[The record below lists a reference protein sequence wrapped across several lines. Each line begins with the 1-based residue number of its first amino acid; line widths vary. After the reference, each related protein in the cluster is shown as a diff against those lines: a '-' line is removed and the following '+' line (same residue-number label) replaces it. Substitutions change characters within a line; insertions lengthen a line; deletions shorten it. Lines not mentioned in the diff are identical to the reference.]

1 VNYRWFCQP
10 ERPFRSAIAVPLRLL
25 VVLCMLLLVPCRV
38 FAQATVSST
47 ATVTNVP
54 RAGMNLSNEFY
65 WTSAIAANLFSDP
78 GFEFPQF
85 SIVIPVSSTSGSTQF
100 LDNISSTNDPS
111 GFWNNASCSVRVGV
125 CSDGSNNYCWNPT
138 QNTGGAPGVA
148 NGGCTS
154 SSATCSAGS
163 TFTISNFSSTGST
176 DTFTCSGN
184 CPALAGPATITGGTD
199 IDVVGCRVPITS
211 PNVYF
216 SAMSRWDG
224 PWMQSTAG
232 TSGSVGNPAVTSAE
246 AYQGNS
252 SLEFN
257 GTSTITYLWDNNGTF
272 NTAGAYSGSYV
283 AWCSNAPQTLCLT
296 NSDCGGGACN
306 TGTSSGVPYMSHPI
320 VGSGWQISFWAAALS
335 AGASCNASLSRSGG
349 NTDFTTSQA
358 TWNITSGSGSAGS
371 VGALD
376 WNQYTYSFS
385 GADSAG
391 TQAGDLNFSLSCTGG
406 TVYIDNIFLGRPS
419 DDTGAFRN
427 EVVQDL
433 QGMNVGSIR
442 WGANSPYIGGA
453 ATAAQMASIDYVGSI
468 PVGDNKSAI
477 NGASF
482 TDADVISLA
491 GAVSST
497 TYPWLTIPMAWSDT
511 DYTNFANEL
520 CSAESTYGFSQI
532 WVECNNED
540 WNGAA
545 ASYEKLGYPYYPAY
559 GQACARA
566 FNLISTTCADSQI
579 HYQYNNQT
587 GNGGVAGAVQAGATF
602 PNSSQ
607 YGFDDN
613 LYLTTNVN
621 SGDSLTTAVSNYF
634 SQVTTL
640 IGLIAI
646 NNYSDMTYLCAG
658 NSSSIPGG
666 CNQQVGAYEW
676 EAPSTSNGSGTNLQ
690 KSQQTVAWSSAAVAV
705 ANIIEALALP
715 PSGHAISTTE
725 FFQLAQSGWGG
736 QEVWGILPG
745 NWGTNKDF
753 APTWPWLRPQ
763 GLGLELYNSAV
774 QGNYYPISGLPSRVV
789 GVAFCPTGQARCNAV
804 VVNENSTSTSMS
816 ITFPSG
822 STAPAVSKT
831 VLYTNSNADTN
842 EDGNYVHIG
851 NLSGGVSQSGQQI
864 SFTAPAFSAV
874 ALLAGATSSPTPTPT
889 SSPTPTPT
897 ATPTRTPTPTPT
909 STTTSTPTPTPTA
922 TPTPI
927 RHKYHHASIES
938 TATITNVQRAG
949 INLGQETNYGPSWYR
964 SNVLENPGF
973 EPVESGRVIDVTT
986 PTSHSFCETSNSYLF
1001 PPNFYKGAT
1010 FEVVYSANA
1019 SEVGATG
1026 TITGYDPT
1034 GAGCSN
1040 SNPAWSYNAGL
1051 TLQSDDI
1058 VVTHTTGKLQTIAQ
1072 GCASSPMCGPATM
1085 WWFDN
1090 DSQWTTS
1097 TDQEPYGSGVQSL
1110 QLNLDGNSH
1119 SFNYYFDQMLS
1130 YGHAYVLISGPW
1142 TFSIYSKAV
1151 GAAAPS
1157 CTASLGR
1164 GGVTYF
1170 SQSWTPGT
1178 NWGQTTVAFTG
1189 SDTIASATTQ
1199 ADLSVTC
1206 NSSSGEIRLDD
1217 AYLGPAAGDGVWRP
1231 AAIAALQK
1239 LNPGYM
1245 RDNQGERGDS
1255 YANLFSNWTAR
1266 ELTFYRGDRNANYV
1280 YSIPEFF
1287 SLNSLV
1293 GSQPWIVIPVDLL
1306 DSEYTALGSK
1316 LASLQATYNFP
1327 EVLVEFGN
1335 GDAIGACGGVCFN
1348 QNGSLS
1354 QAAYAAV
1361 ANRAFSLI
1369 QTAAGPGAHLQY
1381 VGSAQWGSP
1390 PSAADAQ
1397 YMAILL
1403 PAAQYIGVAPF
1414 WDLCQDRG
1422 YSVTTNEANLWNDP
1436 QGDTSESIMASA
1448 VSALQS
1454 YGAALAFYGMGPNT
1468 LGGSDSAAGRTPI
1481 VAGAGAAGAEAQTI
1495 LHGLSAG
1502 VPVMN
1507 SLQFTQLE
1515 MGGQNNYNGCANP
1528 PARTLVPI
1536 RGVVNFIDTPVLRPR
1551 GLALQLLNNY
1561 ALGGAFHAV
1570 DNAPNG
1576 VTIGAF
1582 LQNNG
1587 WHLALTNSN
1596 PKPAAVAIKFPNSSH
1611 PLPTQLVQIT
1621 SSAVTNTNEGGGSPR
1636 VTIGQAG
1643 SVSATSP
1650 TQITIQ
1656 MPAYGVVA
1664 AYP

>member
-1 VNYRWFCQP
+1 MADNSSFGGRSVNYRWFCQP
-10 ERPFRSAIAVPLRLL
+10 ERPFRSAVAVRPRLL
-25 VVLCMLLLVPCRV
+25 SLLWTLCLWPHSV
-38 FAQATVSST
+38 FAQATISST
-47 ATVTNVP
+47 ASAMNVA
-54 RAGMNLSNEFY
+54 RAGANITPMTYFNAFSQ
-65 WTSAIAANLFSDP
+65 ANLMPNP
-78 GFEFPQF
+78 GFELRSMGEVLLVSSANSRSF
-85 SIVIPVSSTSGSTQF
+85 SSTSGYT
-100 LDNISSTNDPS
+100 NISSGYFVGTNI
-111 GFWNNASCSVRVGV
+111 CSVRVGT
-125 CSDGSNNYCWNPT
+125 CSDSSNNTCWNT
-138 QNTGGAPGVA
+138 TSGATVA
-148 NGGCTS
+148 QGGCTGGGQLCNAGTLIS
-154 SSATCSAGS
+154 TSAYTGGS
-163 TFTISNFSSTGST
+163 TQ
-176 DTFTCSGN
+176 TFTCSGN
-184 CPALAGPATITGGTD
+184 NSGTNSSGCPTLAANDVIGCREQNSADAGTMMQPYNATTAGDVFETTAEAHSGATSLEIIGGSSPGQGWKPQLIDSPNYVAGPLFCESHSQD
-199 IDVVGCRVPITS
+199 
-211 PNVYF
+211 
-216 SAMSRWDG
+216 
-224 PWMQSTAG
+224 
-232 TSGSVGNPAVTSAE
+232 
-246 AYQGNS
+246 
-252 SLEFN
+252 
-257 GTSTITYLWDNNGTF
+257 
-272 NTAGAYSGSYV
+272 
-283 AWCSNAPQTLCLT
+283 LCAS
-296 NSDCGGGACN
+296 NSDCPSGDTCAT
-306 TGTSSGVPYMSHPI
+306 TGSIMFHP
-320 VGSGWQISFWAAALS
+320 VTGSWEYSFWAYAAT
-335 AGASCNASLSRSGG
+335 AGITCTATLSRSGG
-349 NTDFTTSQA
+349 NSDFSTS
-358 TWNITSGSGSAGS
+358 WNITGDSA
-371 VGALD
+371 
-376 WNQYTYSFS
+376 WHQYTYDFT
-385 GADSAG
+385 GADSAASQTG
-391 TQAGDLNFSLSCTGG
+391 ALSQQQLCYGG
-406 TVYIDNIFLGRPS
+406 TVYIDDVYLGPTNS
-419 DDTGAFRN
+419 TGGTLGGFSP
-427 EVVQDL
+427 QLL
-433 QGMNVGSIR
+433 QTLQAMNVGSVRENPTDRLNGYTSVTDETSSNGEYLTNIPMAYNY
-442 WGANSPYIGGA
+442 GIG
-453 ATAAQMASIDYVGSI
+453 
-468 PVGDNKSAI
+468 
-477 NGASF
+477 NGFPLSD
-482 TDADVISLA
+482 TVQLA
-491 GAVSST
+491 HAVSST
-497 TYPWLTIPMAWSDT
+497 TGPWLTFADSWFDSDLSA
-511 DYTNFANEL
+511 FGSAL
-520 CSAESTYGFSQI
+520 CTWESTYNFPHI
-532 WVECNNED
+532 WVECGNENWITD
-540 WNGAA
+540 PNTVGGQ
-545 ASYEKLGYPYYPAY
+545 EGPY
-559 GQACARA
+559 GNMCHRD
-566 FNLISTTCADSQI
+566 FMLISNACSDSQI
-579 HYQYNNQT
+579 QYVWNGQFN
-587 GNGGVAGAVQAGATF
+587 NGGVSSGAQGNGW

-607 YGFDDN
+607 YGVDVAPYYSGSLSSSNSYATN
-613 LYLTTNVN
+613 LGLMIGSLSSSLSSDLTNAYQDAKGLCLGTAPCSQSIAQYEWASQASGASPLIDSQINVGWGGAVTGMEN
-621 SGDSLTTAVSNYF
+621 LLLSLT
-634 SQVTTL
+634 
-640 IGLIAI
+640 
-646 NNYSDMTYLCAG
+646 
-658 NSSSIPGG
+658 
-666 CNQQVGAYEW
+666 
-676 EAPSTSNGSGTNLQ
+676 
-690 KSQQTVAWSSAAVAV
+690 
-705 ANIIEALALP
+705 LP
-715 PSGHAISTTE
+715 PSAGISAQAITTTNA
-725 FFQLAQSGWGG
+725 FNIAQQGYNGTD
-736 QEVWGILPG
+736 VWGLTPG
-745 NWGTNKDF
+745 YWGLSSPFTPSCNVNDAYNCVSGKV
-753 APTWPWLRPQ
+753 WPWLRPQ
-763 GLGLELYNSAV
+763 GLAIELYNAAV
-774 QGNYYPISGLPSRVV
+774 GTNQNYYAISNLPA
-789 GVAFCPTGQARCNAV
+789 GVIGAAFCSTGQARCRVALA
-804 VVNENSTSTSMS
+804 NENSSPTAVS

-822 STAPAVSKT
+822 STVPTLANT
-831 VLYTNSNADTN
+831 ILYTTAMTDANENSDSV
-842 EDGNYVHIG
+842 YIG
-851 NLSGGVSQSGQQI
+851 SLPGGVSQSGQQV

-874 ALLAGATSSPTPTPT
+874 ALLAASQSPTPTPT
-889 SSPTPTPT
+889 SSPTPTST

-909 STTTSTPTPTPTA
+909 STTTPTPTPSPTPTA

-927 RHKYHHASIES
+927 GHIHHHASVES
-938 TATITNVQRAG
+938 TATITNVQRAR

-1026 TITGYDPT
+1026 AITGYDPT

-1058 VVTHTTGKLQTIAQ
+1058 AVTHTTGKLQTIAQ
-1072 GCASSPMCGPATM
+1072 GCASSPMCGPAAM
-1085 WWFDN
+1085 WWFGN

-1130 YGHAYVLISGPW
+1130 YGHAYDLISGPW

-1206 NSSSGEIRLDD
+1206 SGSSGEIRFDD

-1381 VGSAQWGSP
+1381 VGSAQWGCP

-1403 PAAQYIGVAPF
+1403 PTAQYIGVAPF

-1528 PARTLVPI
+1528 PAWTLVPI

-1636 VTIGQAG
+1636 VTIGQVG
-1643 SVSATSP
+1643 SVSANSP